1 MVKIRANGESREVA
15 SGTTLENFVLSI
27 GLTPLRCLAELNGQ
41 VIPQTCYADTL
52 LKDGDV
58 LEILQIVAGG

>member
-1 MVKIRANGESREVA
+1 MLKIKVNGEEKQIA
-15 SGTTLENFVLSI
+15 SGSNLEGFIISA
-27 GLTPLRCLAELNGQ
+27 GLNPQRCLAELNGQ

-58 LEILQIVAGG
+58 IELLQIVAGG